1 MSVTALARQPDIGLH
16 GRLDALVRP
25 EFRVD
30 VGLQSPGERFA
41 GWETGWKRS
50 GRAVAARS
58 PQDAFVHGA
67 VRLSDADAFSA
78 CCRSCGSLKRV
89 SSCSSDSG

>member
-1 MSVTALARQPDIGLH
+1 MKEALEKWMAYLPGRATPEGQDAWRQGWHARASWSTCAP
-16 GRLDALVRP
+16 
-25 EFRVD
+25 D
-30 VGLQSPGERFA
+30 VGLQPPGERFA

-67 VRLSDADAFSA
+67 VR
-78 CCRSCGSLKRV
+78 
-89 SSCSSDSG
+89 